1 MIISITGIDGC
12 GKSTQVKNLIENLNR
27 LGYETYLSKAYDEK
41 EKEIFENLLP
51 TYNQKAILFLFQ
63 ALHVQ
68 QFQSSIKAENEG
80 KIVVA
85 DRWDDSYLVY
95 HSTNGVLSKKPKLLQ
110 QINELAFEKKKP
122 ETTFYLDVD
131 IPTILNRLKIR
142 GESFLEKKPPE
153 FFIEMRKSYL
163 KLAKKENWVVVN
175 GVQSI
180 DEISQFILNHVHSI
194 LL

>member
-180 DEISQFILNHVHSI
+180 DEVSQFILNHVHSI